1 MKVEIDIQ
9 DETLDEAFRNNLVW
23 HIDNAEDEFARFK
36 SIKNP
41 TPSQLEELKY
51 FTELVPALKIVGEY
65 FGVKKY
71 MKRRNKSV
79 K

>member
-23 HIDNAEDEFARFK
+23 HIDNAEDEFSRFK

-71 MKRRNKSV
+71 MKRRNKPV

>member
-1 MKVEIDIQ
+1 MKVEIDID
-9 DETLDEAFRNNLVW
+9 DEVLDDAFRGNLVW

-41 TPSQLEELKY
+41 TPIQLEELKY

-71 MKRRNKSV
+71 QKRPNRSK